1 VRNLS
6 TYVKRIRF
14 QVPKSQEFR
23 RLDCVSDIV
32 SSEKKS
38 SAGPVVLL
46 DIPPLQQEVQWNYFS
61 AVRWMYLA
69 NEMFDFQT
77 VD

>member
-1 VRNLS
+1 MSSAFASRCQNLKNLGDLIAFP
-6 TYVKRIRF
+6 TLFR
-14 QVPKSQEFR
+14 PK
-23 RLDCVSDIV
+23 
-32 SSEKKS
+32 KKS